1 MARTIFITDATSLL
15 GKACAIRLGR
25 AGWNIVM
32 GASSLST
39 LEDVCN
45 ELPDYATCAH
55 RCVPSDIGNILPVFE
70 DGVRKFGSI
79 DAVLVNY
86 RSQPSKSTEALD
98 EYISG
103 LTNMSKV
110 ARPFLDESQGQFII
124 VGQRRGKVT
133 MAGAMQT
140 MARNA
145 SRTLSDALLEE
156 WREDAIRVALVEPDG
171 LDGPKPMARRIARVL
186 NGAPPRRP
194 VASSQTISPADVATF

>member
-15 GKACAIRLGR
+15 GKACAVRLGR

-55 RCVPSDIGNILPVFE
+55 RCIPSDIGNILPVFE
-70 DGVRKFGSI
+70 DGVRKFGPI

-86 RSQPSKSTEALD
+86 RSQSSGTTEALD
-98 EYISG
+98 EYVSG
-103 LTNMSKV
+103 LTNLSKV
-110 ARPFLDESQGQFII
+110 ARPFLDESNGQFVI
-124 VGQRRGKVT
+124 VGQRRGKKT

-145 SRTLSDALLEE
+145 SRTLTDALVEE
-156 WREDAIRVALVEPDG
+156 WREDAIRIALVEPDG
-171 LDGPKPMARRIARVL
+171 LDGPKPTARRIARVF
-186 NGAPPRRP
+186 NGAPSRRP
-194 VASSQTISPADVATF
+194 VTAALTIGSPDVASL

>member
-55 RCVPSDIGNILPVFE
+55 RCIPSDIGNIVPVFE
-70 DGVRKFGSI
+70 DSIRKFGSI

-86 RSQPSKSTEALD
+86 RSRPSGSTDALD
-98 EYISG
+98 EYVSG
-103 LTNMSKV
+103 LTNLSKV
-110 ARPFLDESQGQFII
+110 AQPFLRESKGQFII
-124 VGQRRGKVT
+124 VGQRMGKKT
-133 MAGAMQT
+133 LDGAMQT

-145 SRTLSDALLEE
+145 SRTLSDALVEE
-156 WREDAIRVALVEPDG
+156 WRETDIKVSLVEPDG

-194 VASSQTISPADVATF
+194 VHVPLSAAQ